1 MTTPSQGWR
10 PPPECAGC
18 ERPMRRRAHT
28 AQGGYCRTCRP
39 LGASPVQAL
48 PDGGRIDVH
57 EWQQLAA
64 RRGAEERQRAAERHA
79 RRRRRA

>member
-1 MTTPSQGWR
+1 
-10 PPPECAGC
+10 
-18 ERPMRRRAHT
+18 MRRRAHA

-48 PDGGRIDVH
+48 PDAGRIDLT

-64 RRGAEERQRAAERHA
+64 NRGAEERRQAAERAA
-79 RRRRRA
+79 RRRSRGR